1 MLKVGRGVRNVAGLR
16 VESGGIT
23 ADFDGIKV
31 KSNGLTVYQGGAR
44 LQTNESG
51 TPALFV
57 QANDANF
64 SSSVMLV
71 STVAITCGSPN
82 GSQHPH

>member
-1 MLKVGRGVRNVAGLR
+1 MLAGLR

-31 KSNGLTVYQGGAR
+31 KSNGMTVYQGGAR

-64 SSSVMLV
+64 TSSVMLV
-71 STVAITCGSPN
+71 STVHHHRRLLSS
-82 GSQHPH
+82 SQHRH